1 MSKPDVRP
9 STAKTAF
16 SCPHC
21 GAYTTQ
27 YWRSLKA
34 TFRES
39 ENTPPFRVR
48 DLEGTKALFLDDM
61 PAGDSRDDFERHLER
76 LHTGLP
82 FIEGKHERY
91 TESIQNADV
100 SECYNCK
107 KLSFWI
113 GEELAWPQASLTIAP
128 NTDMPEAIQ
137 RDFLEAGHIV
147 GKSPRGAAALLR
159 LCVQNLCIELG
170 EKGKNINDDIAALVK
185 KGLDPRIQKMLD
197 VVRVVG
203 NNAVHPGELDIRDD
217 LELAVKLFE
226 LVNLIVDALISQPK
240 AIDTLYGA
248 LGSKTISAIERR
260 DDN

>member
-1 MSKPDVRP
+1 
-9 STAKTAF
+9 
-16 SCPHC
+16 
-21 GAYTTQ
+21 
-27 YWRSLKA
+27 
-34 TFRES
+34 
-39 ENTPPFRVR
+39 
-48 DLEGTKALFLDDM
+48 M
-61 PAGDSRDDFERHLER
+61 PAGDSRDDFERYLGR

-91 TESIQNADV
+91 TENIQNSDV

-113 GEELAWPQASLTIAP
+113 GEELVWPQSSLGHVP

-137 RDFLEAGHIV
+137 RDFVEAGHIV
-147 GKSPRGAAALLR
+147 SQSPRGAAALLR

-170 EKGKNINDDIAALVK
+170 EAGKNINNDIAELVK

-203 NNAVHPGELDIRDD
+203 NNAVHPGELDVRDD
-217 LELAVKLFE
+217 LELALKLFE

-240 AIDTLYGA
+240 AIDSLYGA
-248 LGSKTISAIERR
+248 LGPKAISAIERR
-260 DDN
+260 DGN